1 MLRKIASDAVPEMF
15 TIQVVDMEGKR
26 IPEIE
31 QECFRYTAAL
41 KRKHIKE
48 IYLTQMKY
56 GTAFLYIGNKEDDR
70 LVNLF
75 SIHPKDIKPEINE
88 SDGEI
93 EKWVFKGGN
102 SDVDIPPEDILC
114 LPYDRQIGEIYG
126 MSFLGRLVQT
136 LHLLLNTE
144 LNMAEIVDKFAVPI
158 LQWLVEVEEEEEL
171 GDDELEDIVK
181 SLQNQLEYSNDIV
194 TTNRITTDTVGF
206 AENQYDMIDT
216 LTSLKESFGLLTFP
230 MALIGGRAD
239 NLSAIK
245 VQAAQYIND
254 LKDLQMDLSDELVEQ
269 LYEPFIQQ
277 TLGKIPGDD
286 YANIYLVFP
295 VLTSE
300 SNSDAATW
308 IFPALRHGLI
318 SRDEARSQLNYRGKA
333 LNIEEI
339 EFVDPTLRE
348 LQEQNMQSAPNDST
362 DPGEPKNRSGK
373 GDPKDTKNNP

>member
-1 MLRKIASDAVPEMF
+1 
-15 TIQVVDMEGKR
+15 
-26 IPEIE
+26 
-31 QECFRYTAAL
+31 
-41 KRKHIKE
+41 
-48 IYLTQMKY
+48 MKY
-56 GTAFLYIGNKEDDR
+56 GTAFLYIGKKEDDR

-277 TLGKIPGDD
+277 TLGKIPGED
-286 YANIYLVFP
+286 YANIYLIFP

-348 LQEQNMQSAPNDST
+348 FQEQNMQSAPNDST